1 MDATNQ
7 LQHEKLKWKIWWYL
21 IFSNKSG
28 KFNAEKNICNF
39 YEKEFNAFSLRVR
52 FFFLAFCQSG
62 CIKKN
67 RRFVWASTFNT
78 STAIMMTTTTTLR
91 EHNRRV
97 LRTEVD
103 TARSETGRPLFRLPW
118 LSRGF
123 HSLFLSLFFF
133 FFRYTYIYSSRWLFF
148 FHVVCRRRS
157 CLSSRWL
164 VKPNVYRHFRLWRVH
179 FSYPHQIQT

>member
-1 MDATNQ
+1 MR
-7 LQHEKLKWKIWWYL
+7 KKI
-21 IFSNKSG
+21 FVTFMK
-28 KFNAEKNICNF
+28 KNSTLF
-39 YEKEFNAFSLRVR
+39 LFGYD

-78 STAIMMTTTTTLR
+78 STAITMTTTTTLR
-91 EHNRRV
+91 EHNR
-97 LRTEVD
+97 RTEVD

-148 FHVVCRRRS
+148 FLVVCRRRS